1 MLPRSFGKQ
10 RTVQIKSD
18 LYSTKNVC
26 CHETV
31 WNSLR
36 VLIKFRGI
44 ARIIHNID
52 QLSLGSVQ
60 KMMFVSVF
68 MHVFLRKA
76 CTYARVFAYT
86 HYFVLNPDYR
96 NGQILTSSFSINQ

>member
-1 MLPRSFGKQ
+1 MIIKNFRNNVPRSLGKQ

-26 CHETV
+26 CHETL

-44 ARIIHNID
+44 ARIVHNID

-68 MHVFLRKA
+68 MHVFLHVYLLIHISLSRIMIIVMVR
-76 CTYARVFAYT
+76 Y
-86 HYFVLNPDYR
+86 
-96 NGQILTSSFSINQ
+96 